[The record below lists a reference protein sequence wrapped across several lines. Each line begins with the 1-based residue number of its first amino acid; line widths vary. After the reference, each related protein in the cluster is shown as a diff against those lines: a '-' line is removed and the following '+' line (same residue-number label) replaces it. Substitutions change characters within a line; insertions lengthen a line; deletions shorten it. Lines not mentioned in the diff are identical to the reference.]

1 MRYRLMDILICPV
14 CKNYPLELHVFEKVE
29 QTPCEEP
36 KETCEMFCSYNNIKS
51 SDKDKN
57 LLLGDCKKCLA
68 AKIKW
73 GMILCTNC
81 GRWFP
86 ISEEIPVMLP
96 DDLRKVD
103 EDTNFLKMFEKFIP
117 SETISKGKPTHL

>member
-1 MRYRLMDILICPV
+1 MDILICPV

-51 SDKDKN
+51 SRKDKN
-57 LLLGDCKKCLA
+57 LLLEDCKKCLA

-73 GMILCTNC
+73 GMVLCINC

-96 DDLRKVD
+96 DDLRNVN
-103 EDTNFLKMFEKFIP
+103 EDTNFLKMFGKFIP
-117 SETISKGKPTHL
+117 SKTITEGKPTHL

>member
-36 KETCEMFCSYNNIKS
+36 KETCEMFCSFNNIKS
-51 SDKDKN
+51 SGKDKN
-57 LLLGDCKKCLA
+57 LLLEDCKKCLA
-68 AKIKW
+68 IKIKW

-96 DDLRKVD
+96 DDLRKVN
-103 EDTNFLKMFEKFIP
+103 EDINFLKMFEKFIP
-117 SETISKGKPTHL
+117 SKTIIEGKPTHL